1 MGRTTRNEIDYLPNK
16 YQNSLL
22 ELEDLNPIEIDTQNL
37 KDKSGFNT
45 MFADRSDLYL
55 ETFFSVVSE
64 TLFEQDTTYFYQK
77 KLPNHY

>member
-1 MGRTTRNEIDYLPNK
+1 M
-16 YQNSLL
+16 
-22 ELEDLNPIEIDTQNL
+22 ELEDLNPIEIDTKNL

-64 TLFEQDTTYFYQK
+64 TLFEQECYISIRK
-77 KLPNHY
+77 S